1 MASCGMTTSE
11 TLYRTPSHPYRWV
24 GLLALSQA
32 AVALLW
38 WHRGWGWGLLALLL
52 SHALFVVPVFFCR
65 ARGCMR
71 RCWRGYP
78 AARRMSG

>member
-1 MASCGMTTSE
+1 MTTSE

-52 SHALFVVPVFFCR
+52 SHALFVVPVF
-65 ARGCMR
+65 
-71 RCWRGYP
+71 
-78 AARRMSG
+78 